1 MLRLR
6 YLPAVGVLL
15 LFSLFPACTEK
26 LAKQPGLAA
35 PDLFAK
41 GQQKFAAKKYKEAVE
56 AFQLLLERFPNSPLA
71 PRAQLGLADARM
83 NNKDDIEA
91 EVAFDDFLRLYPA
104 DDNVAYACYRKGDL
118 LARQTLDPGRDQ
130 TKTFEAIKSFT
141 KAREK
146 DPNGPYAAK
155 AAARIAELRSRLAE
169 HEKRVVAHYF
179 GRKHFASAEARARRA
194 LAEYPE
200 SAAVPSLLSLLAESL
215 EKQGK
220 KGEAAE
226 IRKGLA
232 EKFPAQRGK
241 KP

>member
-6 YLPAVGVLL
+6 HLPAVGFLL
-15 LFSLFPACTEK
+15 LVFLVPACSKK
-26 LAKQPGLAA
+26 LAKQPGLPA

-41 GQQKFAAKKYKEAVE
+41 GEQKFAAKKYKEAVE

-83 NNKDDIEA
+83 NNKDNAEA

-104 DDNVAYACYRKGDL
+104 DDNVSYACYRKGEL

-130 TKTFEAIKSFT
+130 SKTLEAIKSFT
-141 KAREK
+141 KAKEK

-155 AAARIAELRSRLAE
+155 ASARIAELRNRLAE

-179 GRKHFASAEARARRA
+179 GRKHYASAEARARRA
-194 LAEYPE
+194 LSEYPE
-200 SAAVPSLLSLLAESL
+200 SAAVPSLLTLLAESL

-220 KGEAAE
+220 MGEAAE
-226 IRKGLA
+226 VRKGLE
-232 EKFPAQRGK
+232 EKFPAQKGK